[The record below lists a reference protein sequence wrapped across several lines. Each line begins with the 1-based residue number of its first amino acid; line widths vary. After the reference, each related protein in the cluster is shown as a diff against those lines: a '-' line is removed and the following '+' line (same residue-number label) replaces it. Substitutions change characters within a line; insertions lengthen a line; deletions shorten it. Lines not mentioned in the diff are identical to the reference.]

1 MKFQF
6 VNTALLSVL
15 MLAWPALSVSAA
27 DSTET
32 SAQQQLEQLKQQAIA
47 LNRELFILEEE
58 LLFPPQTQLAVFVSV
73 DAGSFFRLDSIQ
85 LKLNDESIDAHLYT
99 ASELDGLQRGAIQ
112 PLYKGN
118 TRAGE
123 HTLTAVFVGKGP
135 QDRDYRRDISHRF
148 TKADDAMLL
157 ELKISDSS
165 ADYQPDF
172 SVEVWSGN

>member
-1 MKFQF
+1 MRYLL
-6 VNTALLSVL
+6 ALSWLFSLLLVL
-15 MLAWPALSVSAA
+15 ATPPALANP
-27 DSTET
+27 EE

-73 DAGSFFRLDSIQ
+73 DAGSFFQLDSIQ
-85 LKLNDESIDAHLYT
+85 LTINDQAVSAHLYT
-99 ASELDGLQRGAIQ
+99 ASELAGLQRGAIQ

-118 TRAGE
+118 IRAGE
-123 HTLTAVFVGKGP
+123 HSLTAVFVGKGP
-135 QDRDYRRDISHRF
+135 EGRDYRRAVSHSF

-157 ELKISDSS
+157 ELKITDSS
-165 ADYQPDF
+165 ANYQPDF

>member
-1 MKFQF
+1 MLLA
-6 VNTALLSVL
+6 VPSLSIAATAE
-15 MLAWPALSVSAA
+15 
-27 DSTET
+27 D

-73 DAGSFFRLDSIQ
+73 DAGSFFKLDSIQ
-85 LKLNDESIDAHLYT
+85 LKLNDDSISAHLYT
-99 ASELDGLQRGAIQ
+99 ESELAGLQRGAVQ

-118 TRAGE
+118 IKAGE

-135 QDRDYRRDISHRF
+135 DDRDYRRAVSHRF

>member
-1 MKFQF
+1 MRFKLVFS
-6 VNTALLSVL
+6 VLLSIVL
-15 MLAWPALSVSAA
+15 LGLPALSAA
-27 DSTET
+27 DTDEQ

-73 DAGSFFRLDSIQ
+73 DAGSLFQLDSIQ
-85 LKLNDESIDAHLYT
+85 LKLNDESIDAYLYT
-99 ASELDGLQRGAIQ
+99 ASELAGLQRGAIQ

-118 TRAGE
+118 IRSGE

-135 QDRDYRRDISHRF
+135 QDRDYRRAISHQF

-165 ADYQPDF
+165 ANYQPDF

>member
-1 MKFQF
+1 MRFQF
-6 VNTALLSVL
+6 IKTALVSLL
-15 MLAWPALSVSAA
+15 ILGWPGLSVSAA

-73 DAGSFFRLDSIQ
+73 DAGSLFQLDSIV
-85 LKLNDESIDAHLYT
+85 LKLNDESLDAHLYT
-99 ASELDGLQRGAIQ
+99 ASELAGLQRGAVQ

-118 TRAGE
+118 IRAGE

-135 QDRDYRRDISHRF
+135 QDRDYRRAVSHRF
-148 TKADDAMLL
+148 TKADEAMLL

>member
-99 ASELDGLQRGAIQ
+99 ASELDGLQRGAWRPRLRARHRQ
-112 PLYKGN
+112 GRRRRPLRRMRQRRPIPAYKKC
-118 TRAGE
+118 A
-123 HTLTAVFVGKGP
+123 P
-135 QDRDYRRDISHRF
+135 RRPCWRR
-148 TKADDAMLL
+148 
-157 ELKISDSS
+157 
-165 ADYQPDF
+165 P
-172 SVEVWSGN
+172 